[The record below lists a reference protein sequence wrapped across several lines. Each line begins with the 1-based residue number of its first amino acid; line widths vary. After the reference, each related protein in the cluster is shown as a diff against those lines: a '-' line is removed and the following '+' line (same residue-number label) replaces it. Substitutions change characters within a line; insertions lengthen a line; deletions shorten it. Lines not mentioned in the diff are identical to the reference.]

1 MATTEDLATTTQED
15 TPPERARRRVGDL
28 WWAVPGA
35 LVGAIVIYAAQRGL
49 IDDAY
54 ITLSYVRNVAE
65 HLHWGLIPTEESNTA
80 TSPLNVMLLVLATWV
95 GRVTGELRPV
105 LGLEI
110 LTVVLSAAMAVWA
123 AQIARRINVSG
134 AWSLAV
140 LAAVFANPFVNSAL
154 GLEVVPVA
162 AFLIGLTAQA
172 AAGRRLAF
180 GILAGLLVL
189 TRPDLGIVVAVVY
202 LAVPAMRRRFWVVP
216 LTAAAVVLPWWAFSW
231 YHFGSAVPTTFVI
244 KTLQRSFGDATFSN
258 GLWKM
263 WQLGATLPLALALVP
278 AAIGLVT
285 VVCMLAAGLQPAAA
299 RGVVGAGGPGRR
311 RHRRLRRVLP
321 AAASRRTTGTTS
333 VPLSPL
339 ALPASS
345 GWRCCSAGPHGAAS
359 AHPSSPRCV
368 LAVAAVVS
376 FGGRPVPWTHPVIFG
391 NWALPGT
398 TWRSVRRS
406 ASSSVTPTVKA
417 PPEIGTVAY
426 ACDCSVV
433 DVFSDPGS
441 TLPLI
446 EKRIREAGPVMRFLL
461 EANFARLDRTQQPR
475 CADYRLVWTRERPS
489 AGLPAWHTGSPWTG
503 EATIYLEPI
512 SKYPSSPAVA
522 EGFEPPDGFSRLSLS
537 RRVH

>member
-15 TPPERARRRVGDL
+15 TPPEHARRCVGDL

-35 LVGAIVIYAAQRGL
+35 LVGAIVIYAAQQGL

-65 HLHWGLIPTEESNTA
+65 HLHWGLIPTQESNTA

-123 AQIARRINVSG
+123 AQVARRINVSR

-140 LAAVFANPFVNSAL
+140 LAVVFANPFVNSAL

-231 YHFGSAVPTTFVI
+231 YHFGSAVPATFAI

-278 AAIGLVT
+278 AAIGLVS
-285 VVCMLAAGLQPAAA
+285 VVCMLAAGLS
-299 RGVVGAGGPGRR
+299 
-311 RHRRLRRVLP
+311 RRLPEELWALVGLGVGGIADFGAYCLLGVP
-321 AAASRRTTGTTS
+321 PYHWYYVSSTVALAITG
-333 VPLSPL
+333 VFGL
-339 ALPASS
+339 ALLLR
-345 GWRCCSAGPHGAAS
+345 GGRMVRHGAPIVA
-359 AHPSSPRCV
+359 AGV
-368 LAVAAVVS
+368 LAVGAVVS
-376 FGGRPVPWTHPVIFG
+376 FAGLGMPWKHPVIFG
-391 NWALPGT
+391 NWALPREYMAIGKE
-398 TWRSVRRS
+398 VGELVGD
-406 ASSSVTPTVKA
+406 AIVKA

-426 ACDCSVV
+426 ACGCNVV
-433 DVFSDPGS
+433 DVFSDPGI
-441 TLPLI
+441 TLPSI
-446 EKRIREAGPVMRFLL
+446 EKRIREAGPVMKFLL
-461 EANFARLDRTQQPR
+461 EANFSRLDRTQQPR
-475 CADYRLVWTRERPS
+475 SPKYRLVWTRKGAPP
-489 AGLPAWHTGSPWTG
+489 GLPAWRTGSPWTG
-503 EATIYLEPI
+503 EATLYLEP
-512 SKYPSSPAVA
+512 V
-522 EGFEPPDGFSRLSLS
+522 SR
-537 RRVH
+537 